1 MAVVCPLPHRHI
13 ESDAETG
20 DPALGR
26 ERVDDDGVD
35 ELDVVG
41 TAIGIKAD
49 DERKDRLACGEV
61 MSHDFEHTADFA
73 RALHPDAVDVAFAHD
88 AVGGEHIA
96 LGFREVVGATQARS
110 SPYPPTQDEDAVEEC
125 RSLLRHIKAG
135 IPRINHYLRG
145 SLGHP

>member
-1 MAVVCPLPHRHI
+1 MAVVCLLPHRHI

-20 DPALGR
+20 DLALGR

-49 DERKDRLACGEV
+49 DERKHRLACGEV
-61 MSHDFEHTADFA
+61 MSHDFEHAADFA

-88 AVGGEHIA
+88 AAGGEHIA

-125 RSLLRHIKAG
+125 RSLLRHIEAG